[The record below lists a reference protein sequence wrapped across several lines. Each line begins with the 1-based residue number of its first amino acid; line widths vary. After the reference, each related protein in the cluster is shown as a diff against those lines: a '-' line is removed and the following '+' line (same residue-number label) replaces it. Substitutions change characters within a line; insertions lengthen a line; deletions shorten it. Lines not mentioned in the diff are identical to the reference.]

1 MSKVFQFTKDSG
13 HRFGPGY
20 FCYWQVIIMD
30 LGEETKDEWHT
41 LYPLFLGFLGR
52 VSRYCGTSKIREWGP
67 PLPSITTQTS
77 VRDIPENLHC
87 SISQCEQG
95 DTDFYTSTIL
105 EDPFKWYPDAERLMT
120 DLVSGNLSLYDEEL
134 QKRLMN
140 WMSDEQY
147 NEFIDLNSGEKIYG
161 LIKRRGNKAYAAKK
175 TDQKSKLCRALLH

>member
-1 MSKVFQFTKDSG
+1 MPVQPLKSADPLFKSG
-13 HRFGPGY
+13 SGDHLLPASQKFG
-20 FCYWQVIIMD
+20 D
-30 LGEETKDEWHT
+30 LNLGESA
-41 LYPLFLGFLGR
+41 Y
-52 VSRYCGTSKIREWGP
+52 
-67 PLPSITTQTS
+67 Q
-77 VRDIPENLHC
+77 DIPSNELMGDIFEN
-87 SISQCEQG
+87 
-95 DTDFYTSTIL
+95 
-105 EDPFKWYPDAERLMT
+105 DPFKWYPDAERLIT

>member
-1 MSKVFQFTKDSG
+1 M
-13 HRFGPGY
+13 
-20 FCYWQVIIMD
+20 
-30 LGEETKDEWHT
+30 
-41 LYPLFLGFLGR
+41 
-52 VSRYCGTSKIREWGP
+52 
-67 PLPSITTQTS
+67 
-77 VRDIPENLHC
+77 
-87 SISQCEQG
+87 
-95 DTDFYTSTIL
+95 